1 VTLQSRTIFISM
13 HPPRRAD
20 KRQEAARTIV
30 HLLPDAASFI
40 GAAGRRV
47 GGRTQAVQP

>member
-20 KRQEAARTIV
+20 KREEAARTIV
-30 HLLPDAASFI
+30 FLLPDAASFF
-40 GAAGRRV
+40 GAADRSV
-47 GGRTQAVQP
+47 GGRTQAVRP